1 MKLSSQEEITAINN
15 IDNNDTKRA
24 ILEYIYNNPGIR
36 YKELLRLTRLKN
48 GVLSYHLTILERL
61 NKIRIDR
68 HNKRVTRYYIVNIPK
83 EESDIIGCFRNI
95 VTRKIAIFVLQH
107 DLCTFNEIVYHIN
120 KAPSTVSWH
129 LKRLRDAGILSII
142 YGENH
147 QFYTVADRG
156 IIANILH
163 KYKESFVD
171 KVVNNYTEIM
181 EEL

>member
-1 MKLSSQEEITAINN
+1 LKLSSQEEITAIN

-24 ILEYIYNNPGIR
+24 ILEYIYDNPGIR

-68 HNKRVTRYYIVNIPK
+68 HNKRVTRYYIVNISK

-95 VTRKIAIFVLQH
+95 VTRKIAIFVLRH

-129 LKRLRDAGILSII
+129 LKRLRGAGILSII

-147 QFYTVADRG
+147 QFYTVADKR
-156 IIANILH
+156 IIANILY

>member
-1 MKLSSQEEITAINN
+1 LKLSSQEEITAIN
-15 IDNNDTKRA
+15 IDNNDTKRT
-24 ILEYIYNNPGIR
+24 ILEYIYDNPGIR

-95 VTRKIAIFVLQH
+95 VTRKIAIFVLRH

-147 QFYTVADRG
+147 QFYTVADKG
-156 IIANILH
+156 IIANILY

>member
-1 MKLSSQEEITAINN
+1 MILDKQEEIIARN
-15 IDNNDTKRA
+15 IDKDDTKRD
-24 ILEYIYNNPGIR
+24 ILEYIYKTPGIR

-68 HNKRVTRYYIVNIPK
+68 HNNRVTRYYIVNISK
-83 EESDIIGCFRNI
+83 EDSDIIGCFRNR
-95 VTRKIAIFVLQH
+95 VTRMIAIFILQH
-107 DLCTFNEIVYHIN
+107 DSCIFNEIVDHIN

-129 LKRLRDAGILSII
+129 LKRLRDAGIISII
-142 YGENH
+142 SGERH
-147 QFYTVADRG
+147 QLYRIVDG
-156 IIANILH
+156 EVVANILY

-171 KVVNNYTEIM
+171 KVVDNYTEMM

>member
-1 MKLSSQEEITAINN
+1 MILDKQEEKTSRN
-15 IDNNDTKRA
+15 IDKPDTKSV
-24 ILEYIYNNPGIR
+24 ILENIYKTPGIR

-68 HNKRVTRYYIVNIPK
+68 YNNRVTRYYIVNIPK
-83 EESDIIGCFRNI
+83 EESDIIGCFRNK
-95 VTRKIAIFVLQH
+95 VTRKMAIFILQH
-107 DLCTFNEIVYHIN
+107 DSCIFNEIVDHMN

-129 LKRLRDAGILSII
+129 LKRLRDAGIISII
-142 YGENH
+142 SGEKH
-147 QFYTVADRG
+147 QLYRVVDRETVAS
-156 IIANILH
+156 ILY

-171 KVVNNYTEIM
+171 KVVNNYTEMM

>member
-1 MKLSSQEEITAINN
+1 VILDRQAEITAKN
-15 IDNNDTKRA
+15 IDKDDTKEV
-24 ILEYIYNNPGIR
+24 ILENIYNTPGIR

-68 HNKRVTRYYIVNIPK
+68 YNNRVTRYYIINIPK
-83 EESDIIGCFRNI
+83 EESDIIGCFRNK
-95 VTRKIAIFVLQH
+95 VTRKMAIFILQH
-107 DLCTFNEIVYHIN
+107 DSCIFNEIVDHMN

-129 LKRLRDAGILSII
+129 LKRLRDAGIISII
-142 YGENH
+142 SGEKH
-147 QFYTVADRG
+147 QLYRVVDRE
-156 IIANILH
+156 IIANILY

-171 KVVNNYTEIM
+171 KVVNNYTEMM

>member
-1 MKLSSQEEITAINN
+1 MKLNRQEETTARNV
-15 IDNNDTKRA
+15 DNDNTKRV
-24 ILEYIYNNPGIR
+24 ILECIYNTPGIR

-48 GVLSYHLTILERL
+48 GVLSYHLTILEKL

-95 VTRKIAIFVLQH
+95 VTRKITIFILQH
-107 DLCTFNEIVYHIN
+107 DLCTFNEIVDHIN

-129 LKRLRDAGILSII
+129 LKRLRDAGILLII

-147 QFYTVADRG
+147 QLYRVADG
-156 IIANILH
+156 DIIANILY

-171 KVVNNYTEIM
+171 KVVNNYTEMM

>member
-1 MKLSSQEEITAINN
+1 LKLSRQEEITSIH
-15 IDNNDTKRA
+15 IDINDTKGV
-24 ILEYIYNNPGIR
+24 ILEYIYNTPGIR

-95 VTRKIAIFVLQH
+95 VTRKIAIFLLRH

-129 LKRLRDAGILSII
+129 LKRLRDAGILSIT
-142 YGENH
+142 YGENR
-147 QFYTVADRG
+147 QLYRVVDG
-156 IIANILH
+156 DIIANILY

-181 EEL
+181 EQL

>member
-1 MKLSSQEEITAINN
+1 LKLSSQEEITAIN
-15 IDNNDTKRA
+15 IDNNDTKRT
-24 ILEYIYNNPGIR
+24 ILEYIYDNPGIR

-83 EESDIIGCFRNI
+83 EESDIIGCLRNI
-95 VTRKIAIFVLQH
+95 VTRKIAIFVMRH

-129 LKRLRDAGILSII
+129 LKRLRGAGILSII

-147 QFYTVADRG
+147 QFYTVADKR
-156 IIANILH
+156 IIANILY

-181 EEL
+181 EQL

>member
-1 MKLSSQEEITAINN
+1 LKISRQEEITSIH
-15 IDNNDTKRA
+15 IDINDTKRV
-24 ILEYIYNNPGIR
+24 ILEYIYNTPGIR

-95 VTRKIAIFVLQH
+95 VTRKIAIFLLRH

-129 LKRLRDAGILSII
+129 LKRLRDAGILSIT
-142 YGENH
+142 YGENR
-147 QFYTVADRG
+147 QLYRVVDG
-156 IIANILH
+156 DIIANILY

-181 EEL
+181 EQL

>member
-1 MKLSSQEEITAINN
+1 LKLSSQEEITAIN

-24 ILEYIYNNPGIR
+24 ILEYIYDNPGIR

-95 VTRKIAIFVLQH
+95 VTRKIVIFVLRH

-129 LKRLRDAGILSII
+129 LKRLRGAGILSII

-147 QFYTVADRG
+147 QFYTVADKG
-156 IIANILH
+156 IIANILY

>member
-1 MKLSSQEEITAINN
+1 MILDRQEEITTKN
-15 IDNNDTKRA
+15 IDKDDTKEV
-24 ILEYIYNNPGIR
+24 ILENIYNTPGIR

-68 HNKRVTRYYIVNIPK
+68 YNNRVTRYYIINIPK
-83 EESDIIGCFRNI
+83 EESDIIGCFRNK
-95 VTRKIAIFVLQH
+95 VTRKMAIFILQH
-107 DLCTFNEIVYHIN
+107 DSCIFNEIVDHMN

-129 LKRLRDAGILSII
+129 LKRLRDAGIISII
-142 YGENH
+142 SGEKH
-147 QFYTVADRG
+147 QLYRVVDRET
-156 IIANILH
+156 IANILY

>member
-1 MKLSSQEEITAINN
+1 MILYRQEEITPRN
-15 IDNNDTKRA
+15 IDKHDTKRD
-24 ILEYIYNNPGIR
+24 ILEHIYKTPGIR

-68 HNKRVTRYYIVNIPK
+68 HNNRVTRYYVVNISK
-83 EESDIIGCFRNI
+83 QESDIIGCLRNK
-95 VTRKIAIFVLQH
+95 VTRKIAIFILQH
-107 DLCTFNEIVYHIN
+107 DSCIFNEIVDYTN

-129 LKRLRDAGILSII
+129 LKRLKDAGIISII
-142 YGENH
+142 SGEKH
-147 QFYTVADRG
+147 QLYRVVDG
-156 IIANILH
+156 EGVANILY

-171 KVVNNYTEIM
+171 KVVNNYTEMM

>member
-1 MKLSSQEEITAINN
+1 LKLSRQEEITAINT
-15 IDNNDTKRA
+15 DNNDTKRV
-24 ILEYIYNNPGIR
+24 ILEYIYNTPGIR
-36 YKELLRLTRLKN
+36 YKELLRLTQLKN
-48 GVLSYHLTILERL
+48 GVLSYHLTVLERL

-95 VTRKIAIFVLQH
+95 VTRKIAIFLLRH

-156 IIANILH
+156 IIANILY

-181 EEL
+181 EQL

>member
-1 MKLSSQEEITAINN
+1 MILDRQEEITAKN
-15 IDNNDTKRA
+15 IDKDDTKEV
-24 ILEYIYNNPGIR
+24 ILENIYKTPGIR

-68 HNKRVTRYYIVNIPK
+68 YNNRVTRYYIINIPK
-83 EESDIIGCFRNI
+83 EESDIIGCFRNK
-95 VTRKIAIFVLQH
+95 VTRKMAIFILQH
-107 DLCTFNEIVYHIN
+107 DLCIFNEIVDHMN

-129 LKRLRDAGILSII
+129 LKRLRDAGIISII
-142 YGENH
+142 SGEKH
-147 QFYTVADRG
+147 QLYRVVDRET
-156 IIANILH
+156 IANILY

-171 KVVNNYTEIM
+171 KVVNNYTEMM

>member
-1 MKLSSQEEITAINN
+1 MKLSSQEEITTIN

-24 ILEYIYNNPGIR
+24 ILEYIYDNPGIR

-83 EESDIIGCFRNI
+83 AESDIIGCFRNI
-95 VTRKIAIFVLQH
+95 VTRKIAIFVLRH

-147 QFYTVADRG
+147 QFYTVADKG
-156 IIANILH
+156 IIANILY

>member
-1 MKLSSQEEITAINN
+1 MILDKQEEIIARN
-15 IDNNDTKRA
+15 IDKDYTKRD
-24 ILEYIYNNPGIR
+24 ILEHIYKTPGIR

-95 VTRKIAIFVLQH
+95 VTRKIAIFLLRH
-107 DLCTFNEIVYHIN
+107 DWCTFNEIVYHIN

-129 LKRLRDAGILSII
+129 LKRLRDAGILSIT
-142 YGENH
+142 YGENR
-147 QFYTVADRG
+147 QLYRVVDG
-156 IIANILH
+156 DIIANILY